1 MLPPAQTPS
10 TRAPS
15 ELPAFR
21 RETPRLSKDFDKR
34 TLGRESPADGALPC
48 FARPGTQGA
57 AKPQG
62 WVLANARQASEDDWT
77 GLKSEALVGRAKT
90 VSAAEEAQAPAE
102 QSPSS
107 ESGEVDRLRLHCE
120 ELLRLNAELR
130 QRQLEVATG
139 AFAGKFDNLLREFG
153 HLRSFHQTL
162 RSLEYETAQV
172 RKDLKE
178 LTSAVSPVSEMSSL
192 MDVAVGKVRSSLQQD
207 VRDIV
212 SAEVA
217 TLREQLT
224 RLHENSTTMVSL
236 TLQNRKDFADHQIGL
251 SGEKLDEL
259 IELGE
264 ATRNAVQRHFDDL
277 QAEIQ
282 ADRNLIEYHSKQ
294 IGANMRSI
302 EENKGRIMSNQQLI
316 RDEQDRA
323 RAEANNAV
331 ARVQSLQEML
341 RQEHNQAERAKLE
354 RQLSES
360 QKYKS
365 EMESELTRL
374 QDEMTAG
381 LQEDIDDLNRKFDD
395 VGEAVEKILARMEMP
410 EQPTLLQQLHKV
422 SEIQRRGNLDINLN
436 NGDVVLLRPI
446 NFKRKN
452 MNDPPTAE
460 FENEKEALEILT
472 DLCELWQMFKV
483 SIVIEGHTKDIGVG
497 TDEFWQSVANSRA
510 ALCAATMGVMGVD
523 LSQVAAVG
531 KPGKTGLNKAAL
543 VISFDLFPDLD

>member
-1 MLPPAQTPS
+1 MLTAAQAPS
-10 TRAPS
+10 TRSPG
-15 ELPAFR
+15 ELPHVR
-21 RETPRLSKDFDKR
+21 RETPRLHKDPDKR
-34 TLGRESPADGALPC
+34 PGREGRESPADAVALPS
-48 FARPGTQGA
+48 FMRPAGA
-57 AKPQG
+57 AKPQV
-62 WVLANARQASEDDWT
+62 WTMPAARHPPDDEWAA
-77 GLKSEALVGRAKT
+77 LKNEALVTRSNT
-90 VSAAEEAQAPAE
+90 VSVGAEAIVDI
-102 QSPSS
+102 SPQS
-107 ESGEVDRLRLHCE
+107 ESAEVDRLRLHCE

-130 QRQLEVATG
+130 QRQLEVTTG
-139 AFAGKFDNLLREFG
+139 TFAGKFDNLLREFG
-153 HLRSFHQTL
+153 QMRGFHQTMRGL
-162 RSLEYETAQV
+162 ADVTAQV

-178 LTSAVSPVSEMSSL
+178 LAMAVSPVSEMSSL

-224 RLHENSTTMVSL
+224 RLHENSTTMVNL

-251 SGEKLDEL
+251 SSSKLDEL
-259 IELGE
+259 LQLGADTQE
-264 ATRNAVQRHFDDL
+264 AVHRRFEDI

-282 ADRNLIEYHSKQ
+282 FDRNIIDNHSKQ

-323 RAEANNAV
+323 REEAKGAI

-341 RQEHNQAERAKLE
+341 RQEHSAAERAKLE

-360 QKYKS
+360 EKYKT
-365 EMESELTRL
+365 EMESELSRL
-374 QDEMTAG
+374 QDEMHEN
-381 LQEDIDDLNRKFDD
+381 LQQEIDDLHRKFDD
-395 VGEAVEKILARMEMP
+395 VEEMVGKILTRMETP
-410 EQPTLLQQLHKV
+410 EQPTLLQQLHRV

-436 NGDVVLLRPI
+436 NGDVALMRPI

-452 MNDPPTAE
+452 LNDPPTAE
-460 FENEKEALEILT
+460 FENEKEAMDILT

-497 TDEFWQSVANSRA
+497 PDEFWQSVANGRA
-510 ALCAATMGVMGVD
+510 ALVAATMGVLGVD